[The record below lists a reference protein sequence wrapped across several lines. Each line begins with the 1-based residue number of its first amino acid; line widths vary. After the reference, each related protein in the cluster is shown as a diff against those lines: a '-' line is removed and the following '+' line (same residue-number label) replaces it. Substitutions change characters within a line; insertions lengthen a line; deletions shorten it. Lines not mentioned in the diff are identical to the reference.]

1 MIYLNLTF
9 LIFLSG
15 FQVLIDNYI
24 NLEPKLG
31 LIEIIKLDPMPNIIL
46 GQRNDLER
54 MFGVYT
60 V

>member
-24 NLEPKLG
+24 DLEPKVEFIEVLKLG
-31 LIEIIKLDPMPNIIL
+31 LMPNIIL
-46 GQRNDLER
+46 GRRND
-54 MFGVYT
+54 
-60 V
+60 